1 MPHRRTDGLP
11 EEGRKAPTIP
21 VCRGGGVKAWEDQR
35 LIFPAVADLYFPTCF
50 SFFFF
55 LILRH
60 LGSCTG

>member
-55 LILRH
+55 
-60 LGSCTG
+60 